1 MSLMRKEGAS
11 RDMNGRIGLKRR
23 NWFVNNRA
31 DKKKGGQNEPRTME
45 SKETGLDIFEDL
57 EGFQNEMNR
66 LFNGTLHRPGKGSLF
81 RSGEKGNGGALWAP
95 AVDIIDEKD
104 DIRVRAD
111 LPGMKKEE
119 IEVSVNND
127 TLSIKGEKREE
138 KGDQGK
144 GLRQVRTLLWGFSPV
159 IYLAGWRGSAKKST
173 PRIKTASLRSLFP
186 SGKMPK
192 PKQIKVDIK

>member
-1 MSLMRKEGAS
+1 
-11 RDMNGRIGLKRR
+11 MNLVP
-23 NWFVNNRA
+23 WRA
-31 DKKKGGQNEPRTME
+31 R
-45 SKETGLDIFEDL
+45 ETGLDIFEDL

-66 LFNGTLHRPGKGSLF
+66 LFNGTLHRPGKKGSLF

-138 KGDQGK
+138 KEIKEKDY
-144 GLRQVRTLLWGFSPV
+144 VRSERYYGAFHRSFTLP
-159 IYLAGWRGSAKKST
+159 AGVDSQKVNAAYKDGVLEITLPKREDA
-173 PRIKTASLRSLFP
+173 
-186 SGKMPK
+186 K

>member
-1 MSLMRKEGAS
+1 
-11 RDMNGRIGLKRR
+11 MNLVP
-23 NWFVNNRA
+23 WRA
-31 DKKKGGQNEPRTME
+31 R
-45 SKETGLDIFEDL
+45 ETGLDIFEDL

-66 LFNGTLHRPGKGSLF
+66 LFNGTLHRPGK
-81 RSGEKGNGGALWAP
+81 KGNGGALWAP

-127 TLSIKGEKREE
+127 TLSIKGEKKEE
-138 KGDQGK
+138 KEIKEKDY
-144 GLRQVRTLLWGFSPV
+144 VRSERYYGAFQRSFTLP
-159 IYLAGWRGSAKKST
+159 AGVDPQKVNAAYKDGVLEITLPKREDA
-173 PRIKTASLRSLFP
+173 
-186 SGKMPK
+186 K